1 MSVEE
6 KELLMK
12 KDSGYS
18 TADSDLINTIME
30 FSESYKNFMTDTFT
44 ERAFVKKSVKLLE
57 ENGYKKY
64 EIGMDLKCGE
74 KVYFPNRGRALIA
87 VEIGSE
93 CISKGVNLVGSHVD
107 SPRLDLKPIPLLES
121 DGCMLIKTHYYGG
134 IKKYNWTAIP
144 LALMGTVAMKNG
156 NTVEISIGLNDEDP
170 VFTISDLLPHLASKQ
185 MQKKMSEGIS
195 GEQLNAVGATIQY
208 DNEDEKEKI
217 KLNFM
222 YLLNSKYGITEADLI
237 SADLCLVPAFKLK
250 DVGLDRSLLGG
261 YGQDDR
267 VCAYTSLKA
276 LIDSK
281 PSKKTKVV
289 LFSDREE
296 VGSMGNTGM
305 ESKYLENT
313 LEELADCFGVKLRDI
328 LTNTVCLSSD
338 VCAAY
343 DPNYSEVFEKNNT
356 PFLNGGVAF
365 MKYTGARGKSGSS
378 EASAELVSKIRNML
392 DENDVKWQIGELGKV
407 DEGGGGTIAQ
417 MVANLGA
424 DVIDCGVPLW
434 SMHSPFEISSKADV
448 YMAYKA
454 YNVFFSAE

>member
-1 MSVEE
+1 MSA
-6 KELLMK
+6 KEQDLLMK
-12 KDSGYS
+12 KELGYDSF
-18 TADSDLINTIME
+18 DSDLTKNVMDFAE
-30 FSESYKNFMTDTFT
+30 LYKDFMVNTFT
-44 ERAFVKKSVKLLE
+44 ERTFVAKSVQLLE

-64 EIGMDLKCGE
+64 ERGMSLKAGD
-74 KVYFPNRGRALIA
+74 KIYFPNRGRALIV
-87 VEIGSE
+87 VEIGTESL
-93 CISKGVNLVGSHVD
+93 SQGVNLVGSHVD
-107 SPRLDLKPIPLLES
+107 SPKLDLKPVPLMET

-144 LALMGTVAMKNG
+144 LALIGTVALKTG
-156 NTVEISIGLNDEDP
+156 DAFDISIGLDEQDT

-185 MQKKMSEGIS
+185 MQKKMSEGIA
-195 GEQLNAVGATIQY
+195 GEQLNAVGATIPF
-208 DNEDEKEKI
+208 DDEDAKEKI

-222 YLLNSKYGITEADLI
+222 YLLNEKYNITEADLI

-276 LIDSK
+276 LLDSK
-281 PSKKTKVV
+281 PSTKTKVV

-305 ESKYLENT
+305 ESKFLENT
-313 LEELADCFGVKLRDI
+313 LEELADCFCVKLRDI

-343 DPNYSEVFEKNNT
+343 DPNYAEVFEKNNT

-378 EASAELVSKIRNML
+378 EASAELVSKIRAML
-392 DENDVKWQIGELGKV
+392 DNNNVKWQIGELGKV

-434 SMHSPFEISSKADV
+434 SMHSPFEISSKYDV

-454 YNVFFSAE
+454 YKVFFGA

>member
-1 MSVEE
+1 MSAKEQ
-6 KELLMK
+6 ELLMK
-12 KDSGYS
+12 KELGYDSF
-18 TADSDLINTIME
+18 DSDLTKNVMDFAE
-30 FSESYKNFMTDTFT
+30 LYKDFMVNTFT
-44 ERAFVKKSVKLLE
+44 ERTFVAKSVQLLE

-64 EIGMDLKCGE
+64 ERGMSLNSGDKI
-74 KVYFPNRGRALIA
+74 YFPNRGRALIA
-87 VEIGSE
+87 VEIGTESLG
-93 CISKGVNLVGSHVD
+93 SGVNLVGSHVD
-107 SPRLDLKPIPLLES
+107 SPKLDLKPVPLMEA

-144 LALMGTVAMKNG
+144 LALIGTVALKTG
-156 NTVEISIGLNDEDP
+156 ETVDVSIGLDEQDT

-185 MQKKMSEGIS
+185 MQKKMSEGIT
-195 GEQLNAVGATIQY
+195 GEQLNAVGATIPF
-208 DNEDEKEKI
+208 DDEDAKEKI
-217 KLNFM
+217 KLNFI
-222 YLLNSKYGITEADLI
+222 YLLNEKYNITEADLI

-276 LIDSK
+276 LLDSK
-281 PSKKTKVV
+281 PSDKTKVV

-305 ESKYLENT
+305 ESKFLENT

-343 DPNYSEVFEKNNT
+343 DPNYAEVFEKNNT

-378 EASAELVSKIRNML
+378 EASAELVSKIRAML
-392 DENDVKWQIGELGKV
+392 DDNDVKWQIGELGKV

-434 SMHSPFEISSKADV
+434 SMHSPFEISSKYDV

-454 YNVFFSAE
+454 YKVFFGA